1 MPCQSGLYTAAR
13 NENTNYVPAHT
24 LVNGRLTWRNP
35 GGELDVSLEV
45 ANLMDKYYRLTVFDQ
60 TSGQGAV
67 AEQPGRAREWA
78 SNVTK
83 RFYVPPRL
91 LESGAET
98 LGKLPAGHV
107 GVFRRPTR
115 NCAERSG

>member
-67 AEQPGRAREWA
+67 AEQPGRARMGLERDQTLLCPSPA
-78 SNVTK
+78 PRK
-83 RFYVPPRL
+83 RGRDIGQTAGGTCRGVPAADP
-91 LESGAET
+91 
-98 LGKLPAGHV
+98 
-107 GVFRRPTR
+107 
-115 NCAERSG
+115 